1 MLLHLA
7 LGREGHG
14 LLQVHAHGL
23 QRHDRRHLC
32 DARLRDVLPQRDRG
46 CGAEQNQPAE
56 HEGGAARLQPEG
68 GQRVV
73 FEERGVQR
81 LHEHLQHEGRR
92 DRDAEEQPPPKL
104 ALLDRVRRVRV
115 RGVGISVYLV
125 EQVELDGD
133 PDVAHRDRL
142 ERVEHLV
149 DGLLADEPAAVLL
162 GEHGR
167 EDVVRHVRLDHVVR
181 EPIPRSPATRP
192 RKPATLLQRPGAG
205 RGARHEARGDE
216 VAGEDG
222 VGEVADQVLLHR
234 PRHELL
240 ELKRAA
246 LVHVEGKHG
255 GHVRRAEACSQLQV

>member
-181 EPIPRSPATRP
+181 E
-192 RKPATLLQRPGAG
+192 
-205 RGARHEARGDE
+205 HEARGDE